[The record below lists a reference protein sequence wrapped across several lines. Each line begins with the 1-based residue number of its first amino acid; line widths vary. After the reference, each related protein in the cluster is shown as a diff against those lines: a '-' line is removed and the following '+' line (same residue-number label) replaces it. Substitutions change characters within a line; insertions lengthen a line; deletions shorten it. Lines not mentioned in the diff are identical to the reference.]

1 MASQYALAGLSLSS
15 MSTRILAVVVLLALI
30 GLLLVKRA
38 HDARSHHGDDPVDAS
53 LEETDASPAP
63 EPDYV
68 DPRSLSAPV
77 ASVPPPAQVPSPV
90 LQHVGAPAAAVQPA
104 TPAARPTPPAPVP
117 LRPSGL
123 FAPAPDGLPAA
134 GGRAPGATVLPR
146 F

>member
-53 LEETDASPAP
+53 LE
-63 EPDYV
+63 
-68 DPRSLSAPV
+68 
-77 ASVPPPAQVPSPV
+77 VPPPAQVPSPV